1 MHRVHLQD
9 THKRGTGMIDL
20 KMHMPSLARHEG
32 VWDGMYRYYDADG
45 NKTDEHAS
53 RLICRIT
60 GDDAVPYHQTN
71 NYSWADGRTEIRD
84 FKTTYS
90 FGRIIFDN
98 ELIYGWCTQVPEDDF
113 HRTLMLYWQRKGEEG
128 LELYEMIQLSDCGNL
143 RNRIWHWYKK
153 GVLIQ
158 RTLIDEKRASHNWKQ
173 ITGDSFGGQ
182 PLQD

>member
-1 MHRVHLQD
+1 
-9 THKRGTGMIDL
+9 MIDL

-32 VWDGMYRYYDADG
+32 VWDGTYRYYDPEG

-60 GDDAVPYHQTN
+60 GDDAAPYHQTN

-98 ELIYGWCTQVPEDDF
+98 ELIYGWCTQIPEDDF

-153 GVLIQ
+153 GVLVQ

-173 ITGDSFGGQ
+173 ITGDSFAEQ
-182 PLQD
+182 PLEA